1 MTKELKV
8 VKPFLMMEP
17 GDIMVL
23 SEDGKSYVSTINDEY
38 HSDSDGDNIWSTYTS
53 TFTISV
59 DQARSMINDGLLREV
74 KEDNQFVN
82 VFDEIDRMLNMYS
95 KDLATVDEDCK
106 NQPACL
112 KTERITVLN
121 NLIKALTH
129 LKELKR

>member
-17 GDIMVL
+17 GDTLTL

-59 DQARSMINDGLLREV
+59 DQAKNMITDGLLREV
-74 KEDNQFVN
+74 KEKSKFVN
-82 VFDEIDRMLNMYS
+82 IFDEIDRLLVLYS
-95 KDLATVDEDCK
+95 KDLASVDTTCK
-106 NQPACL
+106 DQPACL

-121 NLIKALTH
+121 NLIKLLNH
-129 LKELKR
+129 LKDLKL

>member
-17 GDIMVL
+17 GDIMRL

-59 DQARSMINDGLLREV
+59 DQAKSMISDGLLREV

-82 VFDEIDRMLNMYS
+82 VFDEIERMLNMYS
-95 KDLATVDEDCK
+95 KDLANVDEDCK

-121 NLIKALTH
+121 NLIKALNH

>member
-59 DQARSMINDGLLREV
+59 DQAKSMINDGLLREV
-74 KEDNQFVN
+74 KEESQFVN

-95 KDLATVDEDCK
+95 KDLASVDTDCK

-121 NLIKALTH
+121 NLIKALNH